1 MPDGLCHLCSHGSR
15 PLGFNVLQLC
25 FQLTVS
31 VPGTHSCHQRLP
43 GSKSLKLGISPQYD
57 LRIPKIIIFVVSPES
72 PSLSKSPLLSK
83 HFVIPLLLTLKLAWQ
98 LGSSRSADL
107 STKHR
112 SSLKRFRKNHTLKD
126 QELKRVQHQEIH
138 QIPGCTK
145 NCTSSTVQT
154 SQSPG

>member
-1 MPDGLCHLCSHGSR
+1 MSSGIPAAKTKPKSIRLGSGSY
-15 PLGFNVLQLC
+15 PELWPHAWWLLSLVLAWLTAPR
-25 FQLTVS
+25 FQRITTLLPSVS

-98 LGSSRSADL
+98 LGSSRSAGL

-112 SSLKRFRKNHTLKD
+112 SSLKRFRKNLKD
-126 QELKRVQHQEIH
+126 QELKRVQH
-138 QIPGCTK
+138 
-145 NCTSSTVQT
+145 
-154 SQSPG
+154 